1 MTRGKGTAIA
11 RAKGKEA
18 SSSPGETEHSS
29 LSIFSKRSFH
39 LNPACI
45 SASVELTQ
53 PMCVEEWQ
61 GNNSVLALDNADPND
76 MKTLTL
82 SLI

>member
-1 MTRGKGTAIA
+1 MTKAMVTATA

-18 SSSPGETEHSS
+18 SSSPGEIEHSS

-53 PMCVEEWQ
+53 SMCVEEWQ
-61 GNNSVLALDNADPND
+61 GNDSVSILDNADPND
-76 MKTLTL
+76 MK
-82 SLI
+82 SLILLLT